1 MSKTDNGASAEGR
14 VPPPT
19 KMRFRKGRS
28 GNPRGRPKG
37 AVSLERLTRDFA
49 LKTQTVSV
57 SGKPERMNRLQIA
70 ILKLKAL
77 AATGQPGAVALLDQ
91 LRGTITA
98 KEPEHNGGFLV
109 VPATAASVEEFVAEM
124 VERDKDKVEPGTEVN
139 VESEEYLKAV
149 RGEPSPLGEAMRAF
163 ERKYSGR

>member
-1 MSKTDNGASAEGR
+1 VSKTPNGASAEGR

-19 KMRFRKGRS
+19 KTRFRKGSS

-37 AVSLERLTRDFA
+37 AVSLETMTRDFA
-49 LKTQTVSV
+49 LKTQTVTV
-57 SGKPERMNRLQIA
+57 FGKPERMTRLQIA

-77 AATGQPGAVALLDQ
+77 AANGKPAAVTLHDHV
-91 LRGTITA
+91 RDIVTA
-98 KEPEHNGGFLV
+98 KGHEGGVLV
-109 VPATAASVEEFVAEM
+109 VPAAASSVEEFVAEM
-124 VERDKDKVEPGTEVN
+124 RERDKDKVEPGTEVN
-139 VESEEYLKAV
+139 VESEEFLKAV